1 MLSLD
6 DLPMELLLELGQKDM
21 KFGLIL
27 TVN

>member
-6 DLPMELLLELGQKDM
+6 DLPVELLTELGQKDM

>member
-6 DLPMELLLELGQKDM
+6 DLPVELLTELDQKDM

>member
-6 DLPMELLLELGQKDM
+6 DLPVELLMELGQKDM